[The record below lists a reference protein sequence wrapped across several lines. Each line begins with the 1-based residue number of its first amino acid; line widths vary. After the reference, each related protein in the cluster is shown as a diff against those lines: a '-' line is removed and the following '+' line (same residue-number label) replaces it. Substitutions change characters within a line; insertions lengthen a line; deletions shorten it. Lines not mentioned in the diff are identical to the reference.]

1 MGIEPVIPNVVAFQ
15 GDDMFGWHIN
25 LTGNDL
31 LTGEKAR
38 SSLLARDG
46 ADGRRGNSLCHIRT
60 PLLNEENQPCFIA
73 CMSTW

>member
-15 GDDMFGWHIN
+15 GDDMFGWDIN

-38 SSLLARDG
+38 SSLFIG
-46 ADGRRGNSLCHIRT
+46 AG
-60 PLLNEENQPCFIA
+60 
-73 CMSTW
+73 